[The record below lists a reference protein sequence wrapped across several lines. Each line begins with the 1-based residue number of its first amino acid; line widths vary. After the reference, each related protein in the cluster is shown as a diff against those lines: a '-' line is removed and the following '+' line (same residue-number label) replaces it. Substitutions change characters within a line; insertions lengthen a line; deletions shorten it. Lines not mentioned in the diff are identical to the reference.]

1 MFLSLLSTFS
11 VSLYPY
17 LSLSLPLTISLA
29 EALVLSLLLS
39 ALLIK
44 NIEEIAFFAL
54 KAQHSTSLSAA
65 PRDALISKLLRIIV
79 KFYSHTHTLTQRHIL
94 STCAHI

>member
-1 MFLSLLSTFS
+1 MFLSFFSTFS
-11 VSLYPY
+11 VSLYLY
-17 LSLSLPLTISLA
+17 LSLLPLTISIP

-54 KAQHSTSLSAA
+54 KAQHSTSLNSA

-79 KFYSHTHTLTQRHIL
+79 KFYSHTHTPIHNGIY
-94 STCAHI
+94 